1 MTVRL
6 TLQKDSPKVEK
17 KYKIFPPESKVL
29 NPILTLVLEE
39 HDHDGAVVL
48 HSLLRQA
55 SALVN
60 DAPADDELQFFRLLT
75 DQLGDQ
81 ADLDMRDKC

>member
-1 MTVRL
+1 MRL

-17 KYKIFPPESKVL
+17 YYKIFPPESQVL
-29 NPILTLVLEE
+29 SPTLTLVLEE

-81 ADLDMRDKC
+81 ADLEMREKC

>member
-1 MTVRL
+1 ML
-6 TLQKDSPKVEK
+6 IP
-17 KYKIFPPESKVL
+17 
-29 NPILTLVLEE
+29 TLVLEK

-81 ADLDMRDKC
+81 ADLEMREKC